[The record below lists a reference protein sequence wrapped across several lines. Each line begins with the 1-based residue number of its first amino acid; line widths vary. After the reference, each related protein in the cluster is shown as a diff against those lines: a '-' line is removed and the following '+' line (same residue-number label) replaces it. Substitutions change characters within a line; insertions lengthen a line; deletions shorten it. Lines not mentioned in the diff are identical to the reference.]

1 MSLNGIL
8 SQASSGLAGI
18 QAKLSTVSQNVAN
31 ANTAGYVRETTANES
46 AVADG
51 QGQGVRTGV
60 ATRTVD
66 ASLQADLFASNAQVA
81 DKDARSTVLAAIDQ
95 ASGSPGSG
103 QDVSSL
109 IGALR
114 DSYST
119 LESDP
124 SNATQQRQVVNRA
137 ASLATGVNQLGQA
150 VTVQRQAVQDDL
162 VTDVASA
169 NTALAAVG
177 TLSDQIIA
185 ARARGQSTAD
195 LEDKRDSAAA
205 TVTQL
210 TGATFLKQSNGDVL
224 AVSGGTV
231 LPTRASIGPLA
242 VGSATVAPGS
252 VAPALTVSGTPATLG
267 GGGTGGGG
275 RIGAEADLRDNVLP
289 ALQTKLDGF
298 AQSLATGFS
307 GAGVTLFTDNT
318 GTIPASGTAGF
329 AQTIQVNPAV
339 SATPSAVR
347 DGVGAPAG
355 AAGNTTIIN
364 AVLTTALAT
373 GAGTVSGQAADLVA
387 DNATA
392 ASVAAS
398 QLSTEKSVQTSL
410 STKLTTQTGVSV
422 DSELSSMVAL
432 QNSYS
437 ANARVIAAVQTIWT
451 QLLDSVQ

>member
-1 MSLNGIL
+1 MSLNGVL

-18 QAKLSTVSQNVAN
+18 QAKLSTVSQNVSN

-46 AVADG
+46 AEADG
-51 QGQGVRTGV
+51 QGQGVRIGV

-66 ASLQADLFASNAQVA
+66 ASLQADLSASNAQVA
-81 DKDARSTVLAAIDQ
+81 DKDARSTVLTAIDQ

-137 ASLATGVNQLGQA
+137 GSLANGVNQLGQA

-162 VTDVASA
+162 VADVASA
-169 NTALAAVG
+169 NTALATVG

-231 LPTRASIGPLA
+231 LPTRASTGPLA

-267 GGGTGGGG
+267 SGGGG

-307 GAGVTLFTDNT
+307 AAGVTLFTDNT

-347 DGVGAPAG
+347 DGVGAPSG
-355 AAGNTTIIN
+355 AAGNTAVIN

-398 QLSTEKSVQTSL
+398 QLSTEKTVQTSL